1 MIQKAIFQLDST
13 DQEVLHI
20 EPDQLPYVCV
30 YEPMEHRI
38 DGAVSW
44 HWHPCF
50 EVAYLAEG
58 EIECHSPDQ
67 VIRLQ
72 KGDAVF
78 VNTGVLHMYRKTQN
92 IPCKIYAHIF
102 DSTFLPGT
110 LSSSMYQ
117 KYVYPIAKSHAIQ
130 LQAIRPDNHHQ
141 RLMLDCIRSMI
152 SLARQEPFG
161 YEFQLQAQLSQFWCR
176 LLTLT
181 ADRQTAEPT
190 DSGADIQRIKVM
202 LQYIHE
208 NFPRRI
214 TLKDIA
220 DSASISERECSRC
233 FQRCFRVSAV
243 QYLNEHRLRM
253 AARMLLESRL
263 SIAQISQS
271 CGFRSASY
279 FGKLFHEAMGC
290 TPLDYR
296 RKASGSKSPDTD

>member
-1 MIQKAIFQLDST
+1 MIQKAIFQLDNT
-13 DQEVLHI
+13 DQEILHI

-58 EIECHSPDQ
+58 EIECHSPNQ

-72 KGDAVF
+72 QGDAVF
-78 VNTGVLHMYRKTQN
+78 VNTGVLHSYRKTQN

-102 DSTFLPGT
+102 ESSFLPGT
-110 LSSSMYQ
+110 LSSHMYQ
-117 KYVYPIAKSHAIQ
+117 KYVYPIAKSQAIQ
-130 LQAIRPDNHHQ
+130 LQAITPCNHHQ
-141 RLMLDCIRSMI
+141 KLMLENIRTMI
-152 SLARQEPFG
+152 TLARQEPFG
-161 YEFQLQAQLSQFWCR
+161 YEFQLQSQLSQFWCR

-181 ADRQTAEPT
+181 TDRQTPEPT
-190 DSGADIQRIKVM
+190 HTDSDIQRIKVM
-202 LQYIHE
+202 LQYIHRQYA
-208 NFPRRI
+208 RRI

-220 DSASISERECSRC
+220 DSAAVSERECSRC
-233 FQRCFRVSAV
+233 FQRCFRVSPV

-253 AARMLLESRL
+253 AARMLLEGSL
-263 SIAQISQS
+263 SITQISES

-296 RKASGSKSPDTD
+296 KRASTPES